1 MNKATVIAALGAL
14 AQDTRLDI
22 FRLLVQ
28 RGPQGMPAGEIGERL
43 KQPSPTLS
51 FHLNQLR
58 NARLVNSRRES
69 RSIIY
74 SANFGTMS
82 GLIAYLTEK
91 CCGGPSISPSPLV
104 FAPATCAADACGPA
118 ACGPLQIR
126 KKIQPQG
133 GYLRRTAESWR
144 CVHRFETV
152 IGQSLARRGR
162 RESARRAAES
172 SARKSMALRPGP
184 G

>member
-1 MNKATVIAALGAL
+1 VNKTIVIAALGAL
-14 AQDTRLDI
+14 AQDTRLEI

-43 KQPSPTLS
+43 KQPSPTMS

-58 NARLVNSRRES
+58 NARLVSSRRES

-91 CCGGPSISPSPLV
+91 CCGGRSISPSPQV
-104 FAPATCAADACGPA
+104 SAPASCAADACGPA
-118 ACGPLQIR
+118 ACEPVQIR
-126 KKIQPQG
+126 T
-133 GYLRRTAESWR
+133 RSN
-144 CVHRFETV
+144 
-152 IGQSLARRGR
+152 RG
-162 RESARRAAES
+162 AATS
-172 SARKSMALRPGP
+172 VRQRKAGAASTDLKLS
-184 G
+184 

>member
-1 MNKATVIAALGAL
+1 VNKATVIAALGAL

-104 FAPATCAADACGPA
+104 FAPATCAADACGP
-118 ACGPLQIR
+118 LQIQKR
-126 KKIQPQG
+126 SNP
-133 GYLRRTAESWR
+133 
-144 CVHRFETV
+144 
-152 IGQSLARRGR
+152 
-162 RESARRAAES
+162 RAAT
-172 SARKSMALRPGP
+172 SAGQRKAGAASTDSKLP
-184 G
+184 